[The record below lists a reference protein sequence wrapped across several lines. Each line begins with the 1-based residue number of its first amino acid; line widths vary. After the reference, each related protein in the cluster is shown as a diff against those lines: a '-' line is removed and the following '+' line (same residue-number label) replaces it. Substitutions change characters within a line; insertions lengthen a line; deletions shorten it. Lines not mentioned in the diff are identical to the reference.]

1 MGSETGTITFST
13 PGSFAD
19 VLRSVRLALDRRGLR
34 IVSELDVAER
44 VKQSLG
50 MRVPPCKVLCVWPNP
65 SLAKD
70 VYPAAAV
77 VLPLHVVVTSR
88 GQQTDICVLSRIQ
101 ADTGNT
107 DDFLRSTVRST
118 LAAVLLSLATISM
131 RPSLV

>member
-1 MGSETGTITFST
+1 VWSETGTITFLT
-13 PGSFAD
+13 PESFAD
-19 VLRSVRLALDRRGLR
+19 VLHSVRLALDKRGLR
-34 IVSELDVAER
+34 ILSELDVAER
-44 VKQSLG
+44 IKQSLG

-65 SLAKD
+65 PLAKD

-118 LAAVLLSLATISM
+118 LAAVLLSLETVSM